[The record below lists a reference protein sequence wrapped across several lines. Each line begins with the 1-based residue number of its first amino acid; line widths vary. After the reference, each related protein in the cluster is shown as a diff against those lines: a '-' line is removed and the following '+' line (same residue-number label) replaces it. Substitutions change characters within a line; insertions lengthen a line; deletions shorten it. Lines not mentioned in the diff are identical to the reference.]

1 MYRDIIPIEVVK
13 EPISILRG
21 FVSWGTIYLLF
32 LYPYV
37 FKFLKRMN
45 NIVVTYAV
53 ILLSVAI
60 VTSGFRHVMMT
71 YPMLLTIGII
81 GRSQA
86 SEQSVQNAR
95 LMSAIVTGIFGFA
108 FVLLKVL

>member
-1 MYRDIIPIEVVK
+1 MYRDIVPVEMIK
-13 EPISILRG
+13 DPISILRG

-37 FKFLKRMN
+37 FRFLKRMN
-45 NIVVTYAV
+45 NIVVIYAV

-60 VTSGFRHVMMT
+60 VTSGFRHVIMT
-71 YPMLLTIGII
+71 YPMLLTIGIM

-95 LMSAIVTGIFGFA
+95 LMSVTAAGVFGFA
-108 FVLLKVL
+108 VVLLKVL